1 MVEESILNT
10 VERLFEESPQRNFA
24 ESVDLAINLKNLD
37 MSQPK
42 YRVDEEIYL
51 PNGLGK
57 DLKIAV
63 FAKGEV
69 GLQAKEAG
77 CDYVFTEEDINDLAD
92 DKSRARSIANEC
104 DFFIAEVQYMPLIGK
119 TLGAILGPRGKMPVP
134 LTPDKNVADMIKSSK
149 NSIRIRSKDK
159 LTFHVAV
166 GRRDMDAERIA
177 ENIESIVNRVE
188 SVLDKGKQNLKS
200 IYVTTTMGKS
210 LRVV

>member
-77 CDYVFTEEDINDLAD
+77 SDYVFTEEDINDLAD

>member
-134 LTPDKNVADMIKSSK
+134 LTPDKNVADMIRSSK